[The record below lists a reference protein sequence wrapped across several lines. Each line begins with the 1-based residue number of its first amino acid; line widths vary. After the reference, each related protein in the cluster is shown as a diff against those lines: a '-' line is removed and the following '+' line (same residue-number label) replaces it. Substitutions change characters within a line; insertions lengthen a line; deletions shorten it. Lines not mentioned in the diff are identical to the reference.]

1 MTLPTDRRKPRIST
15 GTITLIAV
23 LIVGLVQLAGFIHSA
38 SASSKR
44 NAQIKTLQTQLDNTQ
59 AQLSQAL
66 AALASDDAKLSDIRS
81 GLDALAKQKHVT
93 PAEIRRLRREARP
106 RVVLSP
112 VPGPTT
118 TVTASPRPT
127 VKPTTRHHIHPTPT
141 PGCTSIQ
148 VLGACPTIRPMPL
161 PTLRLG

>member
-1 MTLPTDRRKPRIST
+1 MTLPTDRRKPRMST

-66 AALASDDAKLSDIRS
+66 AALASDDAKLSDIRA
-81 GLDALAKQKHVT
+81 GLDALAKQKHIT
-93 PAEIRRLRREARP
+93 PAEIRRLRHEARP
-106 RVVLSP
+106 RIVVSP
-112 VPGPTT
+112 TPGPTV
-118 TVTASPRPT
+118 TVTSSPKPT
-127 VKPTTRHHIHPTPT
+127 VKPSHTRQPHPTPT

-161 PTLRLG
+161 PTLHLG